1 MGGVMD
7 KDGIINLLQQ
17 IVTDRGVPK
26 NIKLSIEES
35 IKLLQDGREENE
47 RISSV
52 ISILDEASND
62 PNISIPART
71 HIWNVVSILE
81 NFISANNKF

>member
-1 MGGVMD
+1 MNKND
-7 KDGIINLLQQ
+7 IITLLQQ
-17 IVTDRGVPK
+17 IVIDRGIPK
-26 NIKLSIEES
+26 NIKLSIEDS
-35 IKLLQDGREENE
+35 IKLLQDGRPENE
-47 RISSV
+47 NLSSV

-81 NFISANNKF
+81 NVVSTNNKF